1 MLVDASSA
9 AGDSP
14 GERRRADKVASLSA
28 TEVDP
33 ASAARS
39 ASVGSAAAAL
49 FPVDEDAFEPGLF
62 SMDFD
67 VPRPLPAFFAE
78 ESEVFDELLVG
89 WSFFF
94 RVELLVTSDPASVGA
109 VLSTPSSA
117 VLEAGTDS
125 SCAGALGIRAPS
137 PLPRPLLRS
146 AMDDTPLLDDPDS
159 LRSRP
164 STFRCST

>member
-1 MLVDASSA
+1 
-9 AGDSP
+9 
-14 GERRRADKVASLSA
+14 
-28 TEVDP
+28 
-33 ASAARS
+33 
-39 ASVGSAAAAL
+39 
-49 FPVDEDAFEPGLF
+49 
-62 SMDFD
+62 MDFG
-67 VPRPLPAFFAE
+67 VPPPLPAFFAE
-78 ESEVFDELLVG
+78 ESGVFDELLVG

-94 RVELLVTSDPASVGA
+94 RVESFATSDPASVGA

-117 VLEAGTDS
+117 VLEAGADS